1 MATRRKHALKH
12 RRRAVRKLALVPRLA
27 TRAEDLPATS
37 EHWPILPAAL
47 QRRAGPGAWPA
58 MLQNRS
64 LLYTFIVALVGLV
77 VLMILGWM
85 ESPERVRPFVGEL

>member
-1 MATRRKHALKH
+1 MATRRKHALKQ

-27 TRAEDLPATS
+27 TRAEDLPTSS
-37 EHWPILPAAL
+37 EHWPILPPVP
-47 QRRAGPGAWPA
+47 RRTGLGAWPA
-58 MLQNRS
+58 VLQNRS

-85 ESPERVRPFVGEL
+85 ESPDRVRPFVREL